1 MKINEII
8 LEQKLNEDIL
18 NEVSWLDVKKAIVG
32 GLISLTALGVTGCS
46 VEDISKMSPDEV
58 KQELTTKV
66 DTGKLVKAVSQQ
78 QEQSNAS
85 AINAGIAK
93 DLATS
98 GGPVTFNGP
107 RGSNFEVLSIKT
119 VDNVTKDWKKSKLVT
134 LVKWNRSGGPATYH
148 IYGSAGWGVGSELQ
162 GVETAFDDLSSA
174 KATYQKITPKNI
186 GKSFNVNQNS
196 PVYGSSMNAWNYF
209 SNVAG
214 PMVNK

>member
-32 GLISLTALGVTGCS
+32 GLISLTALGVTD
-46 VEDISKMSPDEV
+46 VTAKDISQMSPDEV

-66 DTGKLVKAVSQQ
+66 DTGKLVKAISQQ
-78 QEQSNAS
+78 EKGNAS
-85 AINAGIAK
+85 AINVEIAN

-98 GGPVTFNGP
+98 GGPVTFKGV
-107 RGSNFEVLSIKT
+107 RGSNYEVLSIKT

-134 LVKWNRSGGPATYH
+134 LVKWNHRGGPATYH

-162 GVETAFDDLSSA
+162 GVETSFDDLSSA

-186 GKSFNVNQNS
+186 GKSFKVNQSS

-214 PMVNK
+214 PMVSK